1 MAASKQ
7 IDASPNQTRD
17 NYTPLKDAGDSI
29 TPAKTRVKSSVNR
42 YSTSRKL
49 TVRTQRLRRSSPTK
63 DTNQSMNAS
72 KNSSF
77 MPSFA
82 GTVSLND
89 PTSVTMQNSF
99 LIKNH

>member
-7 IDASPNQTRD
+7 DDQTKD

-29 TPAKTRVKSSVNR
+29 TPAKTRVKSGVNR
-42 YSTSRKL
+42 YSTARKL
-49 TVRTQRLRRSSPTK
+49 TVRTHRVRRMSPSK
-63 DTNQSMNAS
+63 EVNQSMSAS